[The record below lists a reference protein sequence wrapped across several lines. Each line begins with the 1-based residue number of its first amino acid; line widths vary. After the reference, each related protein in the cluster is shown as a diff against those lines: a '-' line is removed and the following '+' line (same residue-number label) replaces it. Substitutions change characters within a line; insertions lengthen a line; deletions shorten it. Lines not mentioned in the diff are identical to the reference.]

1 MFKEIDNKSPA
12 GAGAGAAGAA
22 GTSAGAG
29 ATAGAASPL
38 YKKAN
43 MSHRLEPTWIRIVYI
58 HHIYIYIER
67 EMARMPK
74 LIQQKSNEEKNEERG
89 QEWEEKGAR
98 GEGLGRLAVV
108 G

>member
-1 MFKEIDNKSPA
+1 
-12 GAGAGAAGAA
+12 
-22 GTSAGAG
+22 
-29 ATAGAASPL
+29 
-38 YKKAN
+38 
-43 MSHRLEPTWIRIVYI
+43 
-58 HHIYIYIER
+58 
-67 EMARMPK
+67 MARMPK